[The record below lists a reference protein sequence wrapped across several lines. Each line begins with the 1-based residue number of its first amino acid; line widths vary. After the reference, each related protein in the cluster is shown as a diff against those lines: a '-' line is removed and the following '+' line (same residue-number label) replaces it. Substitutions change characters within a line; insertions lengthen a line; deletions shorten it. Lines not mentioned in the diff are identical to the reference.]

1 MFCTSEQKF
10 FELNGFMPPK
20 RCRGCC
26 AEQREKR
33 ERKQSRATREREPF
47 LRCGVWRN
55 TALYRKGDLVS
66 HDRSLF
72 ICQQDSPTCRP
83 ADDSGHWR
91 LAVMRGRDGKD
102 LR

>member
-20 RCRGCC
+20 RCRGCR

-33 ERKQSRATREREPF
+33 ERKQSRATREREPY

-55 TALYRKGDLVS
+55 T
-66 HDRSLF
+66 
-72 ICQQDSPTCRP
+72 
-83 ADDSGHWR
+83 DDSGHWR
-91 LAVMRGRDGKD
+91 LAVMLVLND
-102 LR
+102 LIGWRALPLRVLLVERMRRQWRPSVLNR